1 MICKRQT
8 KWELRNLF
16 QTSEKLVNLAPN
28 SNFEKCV
35 IESAIGKR
43 ESLKTITPKNHNNFV
58 MLF

>member
-1 MICKRQT
+1 MGVT
-8 KWELRNLF
+8 KFVSDL
-16 QTSEKLVNLAPN
+16 EKLVNLAPN